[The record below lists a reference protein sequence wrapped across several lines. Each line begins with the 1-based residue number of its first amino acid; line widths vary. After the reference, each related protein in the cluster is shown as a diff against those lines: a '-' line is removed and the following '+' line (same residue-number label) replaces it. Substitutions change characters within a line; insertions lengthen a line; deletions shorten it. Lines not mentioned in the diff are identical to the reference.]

1 MIDVSGN
8 YETLRYSE
16 LIRLLEVN
24 SFEKFSG
31 YTHEFNHSLLLAN
44 TVLCYASDGYVSF
57 QGRIIEV
64 PCKIQVLQAVTIQCM
79 KTKDIRLNK
88 VESSTN
94 TFIKVSTQNIS
105 QNAKIIT
112 IQYN

>member
-1 MIDVSGN
+1 
-8 YETLRYSE
+8 
-16 LIRLLEVN
+16 
-24 SFEKFSG
+24 
-31 YTHEFNHSLLLAN
+31 
-44 TVLCYASDGYVSF
+44 
-57 QGRIIEV
+57 
-64 PCKIQVLQAVTIQCM
+64 M

-88 VESSTN
+88 VESFTN